1 MHRFAVFFIVPSS
14 NPTVT
19 PTERTAKTISTEKV
33 SSTEVKKPVGTP
45 RKSMARPRKGNIN
58 VHVLQLFFLFQLIFV
73 SPLFFAMVMNL
84 KQRKTKLNCNIC
96 DNEQLFS
103 EAKKDV
109 MNSKDRA
116 GCYFSCRFSSKS
128 RH

>member
-45 RKSMARPRKGNIN
+45 RKSVARPRKGNIN
-58 VHVLQLFFLFQLIFV
+58 VCVAVNFLFQLIFV
-73 SPLFFAMVMNL
+73 FPLFFAMVMNL

-96 DNEQLFS
+96 DNEQLLS

-128 RH
+128 RQ

>member
-1 MHRFAVFFIVPSS
+1 
-14 NPTVT
+14 
-19 PTERTAKTISTEKV
+19 
-33 SSTEVKKPVGTP
+33 
-45 RKSMARPRKGNIN
+45 
-58 VHVLQLFFLFQLIFV
+58 
-73 SPLFFAMVMNL
+73 MNL

-128 RH
+128 RQ

>member
-45 RKSMARPRKGNIN
+45 RKSVARPRKGNIN
-58 VHVLQLFFLFQLIFV
+58 VCVAVNFLFQLIFV
-73 SPLFFAMVMNL
+73 FPLFFAMVMNL

-116 GCYFSCRFSSKS
+116 GRYFSCRFSSKS

>member
-45 RKSMARPRKGNIN
+45 RKSVARPRKGNIN
-58 VHVLQLFFLFQLIFV
+58 VCVAVNFLFQLIFV
-73 SPLFFAMVMNL
+73 FLLFFCHGNESET
-84 KQRKTKLNCNIC
+84 KKNKT
-96 DNEQLFS
+96 
-103 EAKKDV
+103 
-109 MNSKDRA
+109 
-116 GCYFSCRFSSKS
+116 
-128 RH
+128 

>member
-19 PTERTAKTISTEKV
+19 PTERTAKTMSTEKV

-45 RKSMARPRKGNIN
+45 RKSVARPRKGNIN
-58 VHVLQLFFLFQLIFV
+58 VCVAVNFLFQLIFV
-73 SPLFFAMVMNL
+73 FPLFFAMVMNL

-109 MNSKDRA
+109 I
-116 GCYFSCRFSSKS
+116 
-128 RH
+128 

>member
-33 SSTEVKKPVGTP
+33 SFTEVKKPVGTP
-45 RKSMARPRKGNIN
+45 RKSVARPRKGNIN
-58 VHVLQLFFLFQLIFV
+58 VCVAVNFLFQLIFV
-73 SPLFFAMVMNL
+73 LPLFFAMVMNL
-84 KQRKTKLNCNIC
+84 KQRKTKLHCHIC

-128 RH
+128 RQ

>member
-33 SSTEVKKPVGTP
+33 SSTEVKKP
-45 RKSMARPRKGNIN
+45 RKSVARPRKGNIN
-58 VHVLQLFFLFQLIFV
+58 VCVAVNYLFQLIFV
-73 SPLFFAMVMNL
+73 FPLFFAMVMNL

-128 RH
+128 RQ

>member
-45 RKSMARPRKGNIN
+45 RKSVARPRKGNIN
-58 VHVLQLFFLFQLIFV
+58 VCVAVNFFISVNFCFSV
-73 SPLFFAMVMNL
+73 VFCHGNESETKKN
-84 KQRKTKLNCNIC
+84 KT
-96 DNEQLFS
+96 
-103 EAKKDV
+103 
-109 MNSKDRA
+109 
-116 GCYFSCRFSSKS
+116 
-128 RH
+128 

>member
-45 RKSMARPRKGNIN
+45 RKSVARARKGNIN
-58 VHVLQLFFLFQLIFV
+58 VCVAVNFLFQLIFV
-73 SPLFFAMVMNL
+73 FPLFFCHGNESET
-84 KQRKTKLNCNIC
+84 KKNKT
-96 DNEQLFS
+96 
-103 EAKKDV
+103 
-109 MNSKDRA
+109 
-116 GCYFSCRFSSKS
+116 
-128 RH
+128 